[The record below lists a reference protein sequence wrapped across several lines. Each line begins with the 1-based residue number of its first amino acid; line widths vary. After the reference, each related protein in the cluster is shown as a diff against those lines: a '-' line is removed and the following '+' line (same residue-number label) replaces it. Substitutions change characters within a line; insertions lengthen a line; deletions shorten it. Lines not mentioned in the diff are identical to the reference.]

1 MLDIYKS
8 IGIEKIVE
16 DKELFEKLNQRITD
30 NVRYVI
36 PGYACDY
43 YLHTFPG
50 EIEFEQCRS
59 FDGAI
64 LGTDIHFSGNDKM
77 FLIFDKVI
85 SNNGT
90 VHYYQM
96 HNELSQETF
105 PVICVNRGSCSFWA
119 GAFFAQYIEK

>member
-77 FLIFDKVI
+77 FLIFDMMKDSTSSI
-85 SNNGT
+85 LF
-90 VHYYQM
+90 QM
-96 HNELSQETF
+96 M
-105 PVICVNRGSCSFWA
+105 
-119 GAFFAQYIEK
+119 GARWKSPIGGNK